1 MDSMYNSYAS
11 LLMSDELNDDHN
23 IDQLESQI
31 PSEIVPLTGTSRRS
45 QNFSIDDDKLL
56 VSAWLNTSKD
66 STHGNAQNANRYWQ
80 RISEFFNTHG
90 GPRTQASLKQRW
102 NDINKKCQKFSG
114 YLSQIEERH
123 PSGQTEQGMVDDA
136 KSMYADLEHKP
147 FLLEHCWI
155 ILKDEAKWQET
166 LSNKRHKTSSVSV
179 HDLSESPIGGDN
191 DERSINQDRPLGTKA
206 AKKLAA
212 SGSKSSISD
221 EILKEKHNIERA
233 KYEQRDRAL
242 LEQQR
247 DRELKEREME
257 RSWEI
262 EVMSKDLRGMDPM
275 VAEYWKNAR
284 IEIMAKKGYNF

>member
-1 MDSMYNSYAS
+1 MNSLYNSYAS
-11 LLMSDELNDDHN
+11 LLMSDELDDDHH
-23 IDQLESQI
+23 IDQLDSQI
-31 PSEIVPLTGTSRRS
+31 PSEVVPSTRTSRRS

-66 STHGNAQNANRYWQ
+66 SIQGNAQNSNRYWQ
-80 RISEFFNTHG
+80 RINEFFNTHG

-114 YLSQIEERH
+114 YLSQIEGRH
-123 PSGQTEQGMVDDA
+123 PSGQIEQGMLDNA
-136 KSMYADLEHKP
+136 KSMYVELERKP
-147 FLLEHCWI
+147 LMLEHCWI
-155 ILKDEAKWQET
+155 LLKEEVKWQET
-166 LSNKRHKTSSVSV
+166 LSNKRHKTSSVSL
-179 HDLSESPIGGDN
+179 HDTHESSIGGDD

-221 EILKEKHNIERA
+221 EILKEKIDVERA
-233 KYEQRDRAL
+233 KFEQRDRAL

-247 DRELKEREME
+247 NRELKEREME
-257 RSWEI
+257 RNWEI

-284 IEIMAKKGYNF
+284 MEIMEKKGYV

>member
-11 LLMSDELNDDHN
+11 LLMSDELDDEHN

-31 PSEIVPLTGTSRRS
+31 PSEVMPLTGTSRRS

-80 RISEFFNTHG
+80 RISEFFNIHG

-102 NDINKKCQKFSG
+102 NDINKKCQNF
-114 YLSQIEERH
+114 L
-123 PSGQTEQGMVDDA
+123 VDDA
-136 KSMYADLEHKP
+136 KSMNADLEHKP

-166 LSNKRHKTSSVSV
+166 LSNKRHKTSSVSL
-179 HDLSESPIGGDN
+179 HDLNESPIGGDN
-191 DERSINQDRPLGTKA
+191 DERSINQDRPLGIKA

-221 EILKEKHNIERA
+221 EILKEKLNIERA